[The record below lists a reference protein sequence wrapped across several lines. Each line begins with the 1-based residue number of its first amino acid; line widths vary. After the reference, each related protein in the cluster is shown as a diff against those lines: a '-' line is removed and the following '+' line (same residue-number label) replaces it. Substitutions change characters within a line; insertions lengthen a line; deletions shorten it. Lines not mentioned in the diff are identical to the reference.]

1 MYDSPLG
8 IKNVDGENVDTIVLL
23 DKFLF
28 LNAIIPSVV
37 AEEEESPSP
46 RAYLDVVG
54 TFNSLG

>member
-1 MYDSPLG
+1 MG
-8 IKNVDGENVDTIVLL
+8 IKNVDGENDDTIVLL

-37 AEEEESPSP
+37 AKAEESPLP